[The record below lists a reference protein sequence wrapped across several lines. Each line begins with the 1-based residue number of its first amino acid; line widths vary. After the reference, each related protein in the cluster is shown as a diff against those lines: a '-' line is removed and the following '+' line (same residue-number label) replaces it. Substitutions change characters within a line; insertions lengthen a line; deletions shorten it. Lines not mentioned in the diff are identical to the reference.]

1 MRTEKKSIHKFIFMI
16 SKYHNIADVLDWS
29 KKLDVWSFGITL
41 WEILE
46 RKRPFEGLDEVSIQS
61 MWLNSPYQARLPSLK
76 IPDQG
81 SPQKLRVMRSLSDLI
96 DDCTRLD
103 PNSRPT
109 FHDILKRVRQ
119 MMPSTGSMAQEVRIT
134 SDPTE

>member
-1 MRTEKKSIHKFIFMI
+1 MI
-16 SKYHNIADVLDWS
+16 SKYHIIADVLDWS

-119 MMPSTGSMAQEVRIT
+119 MMPSTGSMAQ
-134 SDPTE
+134 